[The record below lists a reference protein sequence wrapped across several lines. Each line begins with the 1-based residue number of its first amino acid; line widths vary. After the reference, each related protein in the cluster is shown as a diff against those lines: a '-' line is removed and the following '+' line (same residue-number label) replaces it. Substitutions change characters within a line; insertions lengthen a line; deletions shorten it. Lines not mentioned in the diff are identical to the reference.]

1 MNRVIRHFEDLGT
14 ALASEESTI
23 VEAAGCAVPRI
34 NKKRSS
40 KELQMKIQKWLV
52 AAGIAAAV
60 CMSSNALAQ
69 NNGGGNG
76 GGGGRRGGGG
86 GPGGNFDPAQFRQNM
101 IDRVKETLEVTKDDE
116 WQALQPRVEKVM
128 DARMATMGGMGRG
141 MFGGR
146 RNGGPGGN
154 GGGNA
159 TDPNAGGAQ
168 PQRRGGMFGQTPMPE
183 AEALQKAIDSK
194 ASNAEIKAA
203 MTKYSD
209 ALKAKQDQLKA
220 AQEDLRK
227 LLTPRQEA
235 IATLNGWL

>member
-1 MNRVIRHFEDLGT
+1 M
-14 ALASEESTI
+14 
-23 VEAAGCAVPRI
+23 
-34 NKKRSS
+34 
-40 KELQMKIQKWLV
+40 MKIQNWLM

-60 CMSSNALAQ
+60 CVSGNSALAQ
-69 NNGGGNG
+69 DNGGGGG
-76 GGGGRRGGGG
+76 GGGGRRGGGFG
-86 GPGGNFDPAQFRQNM
+86 GGNFDPAQMRQNM
-101 IDRVKETLEVTKDDE
+101 MDRIKETLEVTKDDE

-141 MFGGR
+141 MFGGGR
-146 RNGGPGGN
+146 RGGN
-154 GGGNA
+154 GGGGGQPGDNA
-159 TDPNAGGAQ
+159 QPNQ

-194 ASNAEIKAA
+194 ASNAEMKSA
-203 MTKYSD
+203 MTKYTE

-220 AQEDLRK
+220 AQDDLRK